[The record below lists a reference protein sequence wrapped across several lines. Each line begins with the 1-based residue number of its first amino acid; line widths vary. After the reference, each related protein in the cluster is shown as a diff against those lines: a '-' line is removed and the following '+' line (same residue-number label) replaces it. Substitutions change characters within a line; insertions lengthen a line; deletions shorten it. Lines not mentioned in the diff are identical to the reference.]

1 MRSLE
6 MQINA
11 QVEGT
16 VILQEENIMEG
27 VEIDEVVDELNVEL
41 GQNNDIDA

>member
-1 MRSLE
+1 